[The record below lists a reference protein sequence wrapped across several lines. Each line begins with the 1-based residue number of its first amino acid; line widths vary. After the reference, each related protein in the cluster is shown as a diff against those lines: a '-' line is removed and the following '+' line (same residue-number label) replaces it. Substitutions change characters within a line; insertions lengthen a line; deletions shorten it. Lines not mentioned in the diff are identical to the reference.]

1 VNEHA
6 CGYTVTVTSLERNSA
21 VLAAVL
27 LGFLVPRP
35 GLAQTAAELGRQL
48 RETEIDPQSCL
59 RVRDL
64 QLRRP
69 DISIYLTDG
78 YLVFSKPIA
87 GRRLFAVFHA
97 TDRGDQG
104 EVLIRPP
111 DRGERTS
118 LANFTGSPLLSEQLR
133 EAVFISTD
141 GADEQLLEMAR
152 QSPLSKAAPDMGLVM
167 GSRYTSVLR
176 NLGESFQ
183 VRMVHD
189 LLAARPAL
197 GLFYATFSGLK
208 LGNFDVMFDPTSREQ
223 IVLGQVTSSAQGGG
237 FNVWSSFES
246 RLTRQ
251 QANPRPTAE
260 GLTNYRI
267 ESVIAPDLA
276 MECVTTAD
284 FKPATAIGGALSF
297 EIAPAM
303 EILSA
308 QVDGV
313 EAEVFRRD
321 ALRPRLI
328 SGRQNEPFLIVL
340 PQPMEPGRTYRLQFR
355 HRGRV
360 ILPAGNDVY
369 FLASR
374 VNWYP
379 ARDVSHSTFDLS
391 FTLPKRL
398 TVVAAGDL
406 VEDKEVGEIRTVRWR
421 TPAPVKM
428 AGFNIGDY
436 ERVTVK
442 RSGLTVSVYSN
453 RSAETALVRR
463 QPQVIMLP
471 PAWPVRG
478 GRRPNEA
485 ITIAPPP
492 PPDPNA
498 RAAIMADEIS
508 AALEWYA
515 GHFGPPPLN
524 TLTVS
529 PIPGNFGQGFPGLLY
544 LSTLAFLNETDRPEA
559 ARTESLR
566 RFYSEILYAHEVA
579 HQWWGNLVGSATY
592 HDEWISEALANYSA
606 ILVLERRKGAKFTDQ
621 AMEDALRALRM
632 PYSGQ
637 AVEAIGPIT
646 WGYRLHATTP
656 VDPWRVITYDKG
668 SWIIHMLRRRMGDAA
683 FLSMLGELR
692 KRHEFG
698 FVSTDDLRR
707 LAAEFSPKGLPD
719 SQLENFF
726 DTWVYSTGIPTLEL
740 KTALSGKAPKLQLT
754 VTVKQSGV
762 GEEFGVDLPVE
773 VWLPGAKTPIVRWL
787 RTSASGSSFKIPV
800 RAAPARVELAPG
812 SGVLALRK

>member
-1 VNEHA
+1 
-6 CGYTVTVTSLERNSA
+6 
-21 VLAAVL
+21 
-27 LGFLVPRP
+27 
-35 GLAQTAAELGRQL
+35 
-48 RETEIDPQSCL
+48 
-59 RVRDL
+59 
-64 QLRRP
+64 
-69 DISIYLTDG
+69 
-78 YLVFSKPIA
+78 
-87 GRRLFAVFHA
+87 
-97 TDRGDQG
+97 
-104 EVLIRPP
+104 
-111 DRGERTS
+111 
-118 LANFTGSPLLSEQLR
+118 
-133 EAVFISTD
+133 
-141 GADEQLLEMAR
+141 
-152 QSPLSKAAPDMGLVM
+152 
-167 GSRYTSVLR
+167 
-176 NLGESFQ
+176 
-183 VRMVHD
+183 
-189 LLAARPAL
+189 
-197 GLFYATFSGLK
+197 
-208 LGNFDVMFDPTSREQ
+208 
-223 IVLGQVTSSAQGGG
+223 
-237 FNVWSSFES
+237 
-246 RLTRQ
+246 
-251 QANPRPTAE
+251 
-260 GLTNYRI
+260 
-267 ESVIAPDLA
+267 
-276 MECVTTAD
+276 
-284 FKPATAIGGALSF
+284 
-297 EIAPAM
+297 
-303 EILSA
+303 
-308 QVDGV
+308 
-313 EAEVFRRD
+313 
-321 ALRPRLI
+321 
-328 SGRQNEPFLIVL
+328 
-340 PQPMEPGRTYRLQFR
+340 
-355 HRGRV
+355 
-360 ILPAGNDVY
+360 
-369 FLASR
+369 
-374 VNWYP
+374 
-379 ARDVSHSTFDLS
+379 
-391 FTLPKRL
+391 
-398 TVVAAGDL
+398 
-406 VEDKEVGEIRTVRWR
+406 
-421 TPAPVKM
+421 
-428 AGFNIGDY
+428 
-436 ERVTVK
+436 
-442 RSGLTVSVYSN
+442 
-453 RSAETALVRR
+453 
-463 QPQVIMLP
+463 
-471 PAWPVRG
+471 
-478 GRRPNEA
+478 
-485 ITIAPPP
+485 
-492 PPDPNA
+492 
-498 RAAIMADEIS
+498 MADEIS